1 MHASSESSVHLP
13 DFRLE
18 KSFFCQLSAYRPPRP
33 RVSFLSSAEHIVVAR
48 SPASVPLRFLRLLQ
62 MHCRKGNGKDH
73 AKFSPV
79 ATASYRLLPVIT
91 LKEEIEGQDAE
102 ELVAKCPLDV
112 FDIED
117 LGGGS
122 KRAKV
127 GGGDA
132 SIHDLQPKSLRLLG
146 VRNQRGSLVA
156 ARELRHIM
164 GHRFASETMSSQA
177 FNSLFRTTRCRCLF
191 SNVVFPLGYWG
202 RSRRWCR
209 CL

>member
-1 MHASSESSVHLP
+1 M
-13 DFRLE
+13 
-18 KSFFCQLSAYRPPRP
+18 
-33 RVSFLSSAEHIVVAR
+33 
-48 SPASVPLRFLRLLQ
+48 
-62 MHCRKGNGKDH
+62 
-73 AKFSPV
+73 
-79 ATASYRLLPVIT
+79 LPVIT

-132 SIHDLQPKSLRLLG
+132 SIHNLEPKSLRLLG

-156 ARELRHIM
+156 ARVLDTSWGIVSLLKLCPRRRSIVFSALPGAGVYFQMLFFLSDIGAVRGGGVVACRICFFGPRRKGALHTAVC
-164 GHRFASETMSSQA
+164 GAS
-177 FNSLFRTTRCRCLF
+177 SLNC
-191 SNVVFPLGYWG
+191 
-202 RSRRWCR
+202 
-209 CL
+209 